1 MSARSTS
8 KIFIVRTYSNEIAP
22 GRTYRRRSRVLSRTI
37 VRRTDSRSVGLRQ
50 MIDAVMIVI
59 RFAKKLARGWWRHKT
74 SIDVESAPAS
84 DDEVSMS
91 IERCGFA
98 DTKAKVVV
106 SHNATQTDRQ
116 RERQSSG
123 VAARCCHAC
132 WLQVPGGLSVCHCC
146 CCCCCCCT
154 ADLHHFCQLMRL
166 RPDDKIPRSLS
177 QYIAASAWQLCEGRS
192 WKQNV

>member
-116 RERQSSG
+116 RDRAAAWRRGVVTPVGCRCPGVCQS
-123 VAARCCHAC
+123 VTAA
-132 WLQVPGGLSVCHCC
+132 
-146 CCCCCCCT
+146 
-154 ADLHHFCQLMRL
+154 
-166 RPDDKIPRSLS
+166 
-177 QYIAASAWQLCEGRS
+177 AAAAAQRTSITSAS
-192 WKQNV
+192 WCDCDQMTKFHVHWASI